1 MIDRLARQF
10 AFDPTVV
17 ELNHASFGV
26 PTVAALTW
34 HDAVHRAAE
43 RDTLASL
50 GSGLQADL
58 RRVADVV
65 AGLIGADPADVA
77 VVAGA
82 TEASGAL
89 STSLPL
95 VAGDVVALTDGEYE
109 SVIRAWQARADA
121 VGARVLRLP
130 LPVPAT
136 SSALVDLFTDLPPR
150 TRYVVLS
157 SITSSTALR
166 MPVRAV
172 ARLAAAAG
180 ARLVVDAAHSVG
192 HEPLDVATLGAAAVY
207 GSLHKWLPVPR
218 PLGFLWVDRSLADV
232 VRPAAVALHFDE
244 PLLDRFG
251 WRGTWDPAPV
261 RGLERAL
268 DEWRSWSD
276 EGRLDGAAAL
286 ADQADRLLTGLGW
299 LPTGEPSI
307 RPARLRGFVVPAD
320 LQPLRDTLAATG
332 VRLWTGTLPDGRTA
346 ARLAT
351 HVYTDE
357 DDLRRLAA
365 AVRTLPTR

>member
-1 MIDRLARQF
+1 MIEQLSRQF
-10 AFDPTVV
+10 AFDPAVV
-17 ELNHASFGV
+17 QLNHASFGA
-26 PTVAALTW
+26 PTQAALTW
-34 HDAVHRAAE
+34 HDAVRRQAE
-43 RDTLASL
+43 ADTETSL
-50 GSGLQADL
+50 GAGLRADL
-58 RRVADVV
+58 RRVRGVV
-65 AGLIGADPADVA
+65 AGLIGAEPTDVA
-77 VVAGA
+77 VVAGS

-95 VAGDVVALTDGEYE
+95 LAGDVVVLSDGEYQ
-109 SVIRAWQARADA
+109 SVRRAWSARCAA
-121 VGARVLRLP
+121 VGAELRTLP

-166 MPVRAV
+166 MPVTEV
-172 ARLAAAAG
+172 AHLAAEVG
-180 ARLVVDAAHSVG
+180 ALLVVDAAHSVG
-192 HEPLDVATLGAAAVY
+192 HEPLDVRTLGAAAVY

-232 VRPAAVALHFDE
+232 VRPAAVALHWDE

-268 DEWRSWSD
+268 DEWRHWSE
-276 EGRLDGAAAL
+276 EGRLEAAAAL
-286 ADQADRLLTGLGW
+286 AGRADRLLGDVGW
-299 LPTGEPSI
+299 VPTGDASL
-307 RPARLRGFVVPAD
+307 RPARLRGFVVPAE
-320 LQPLRDTLAATG
+320 LGALRGALAGAG

-357 DDLRRLAA
+357 QDLDRLAA
-365 AVRTLPTR
+365 AARTLAAC